1 MLEGSQK
8 INGQNFNIWKQQM
21 LAIFEYRCLD
31 KLILGKEIQSETNED
46 TLEKYDA
53 KNRKAIMLIKLFV
66 TDEMLP
72 EVQTGDNAF
81 PIWQTLQNLHGTS
94 NKGRLE

>member
-1 MLEGSQK
+1 
-8 INGQNFNIWKQQM
+8 M
-21 LAIFEYRCLD
+21 LAIFEYRCLA

-53 KNRKAIMLIKLFV
+53 KNRKAVMLIKLFV

-72 EVQTGDNAF
+72 EVRTGDNAF
-81 PIWQTLQNLHGTS
+81 PIWQTL
-94 NKGRLE
+94 